1 MDSFIEVSKSSVFI
15 YFFELKNAA
24 RLKVR
29 YVCTIYCN
37 DGGHVTRIVFV
48 TFKSMFLCISFGY
61 NCFSYFDSYCF
72 S

>member
-1 MDSFIEVSKSSVFI
+1 M
-15 YFFELKNAA
+15 

-48 TFKSMFLCISFGY
+48 TFKSMFLSISFGY

-72 S
+72 SYFDSVNNEEKLRIRIFNIFE